1 MVSSRLDFYLK
12 EASIQIERLE
22 DVLERLK
29 NIYPL
34 DLNKLENVGSYEKD
48 MLDTLAFR
56 FAKLQDL
63 IGSRI
68 FREFLKEMG
77 YIVEEKTFLEIL
89 KEIEKEGVIDID
101 SWGEFREVRNFLSHE
116 YPYSL
121 EDRVE
126 AINYLIYKTPVLI
139 EVIRK
144 IEDKVKRGRD

>member
-1 MVSSRLDFYLK
+1 MSDRLDFYLK
-12 EASIQIERLE
+12 EANIHIERLD

-34 DLNKLENVGSYEKD
+34 DSNKFENLNSYEKD

-63 IGSRI
+63 IGSKI

-77 YIVEEKTFLEIL
+77 YIVEEKTFFEIL
-89 KEIEKEGVIDID
+89 KEIEKEGIIDID
-101 SWGEFREVRNFLSHE
+101 SWNEFRKVRNFLSHE
-116 YPYSL
+116 YLYSF
-121 EDRVE
+121 EDGIE
-126 AINYLIYKTPVLI
+126 AINYLIDKTPALI

-144 IEDKVKRGRD
+144 IEDKVERERD

>member
-1 MVSSRLDFYLK
+1 MMSDRLDFYLK
-12 EASIQIERLE
+12 EANIHIERLD

-34 DLNKLENVGSYEKD
+34 DSNKFENLNSYEKD

-63 IGSRI
+63 IGSKI

-77 YIVEEKTFLEIL
+77 YIVEEKTFFEIL
-89 KEIEKEGVIDID
+89 KEIEKEGIIDID
-101 SWGEFREVRNFLSHE
+101 SWNEFRKVRNFLSHE
-116 YPYSL
+116 YLYSF
-121 EDRVE
+121 EDGIE
-126 AINYLIYKTPVLI
+126 AINYLIDKTPALI

-144 IEDKVKRGRD
+144 IEDKVERERD

>member
-12 EASIQIERLE
+12 EASIHIERLE

-34 DLNKLENVGSYEKD
+34 DLNKLENMGFCEKD

-63 IGSRI
+63 IGSKI

-89 KEIEKEGVIDID
+89 KEIEKKGVIDID
-101 SWGEFREVRNFLSHE
+101 SWGEFREVRNFLSYE

-121 EDRVE
+121 ENRVE
-126 AINYLIYKTPVLI
+126 AINYLIDKAPVFI

-144 IEDKVKRGRD
+144 IENKVERGRD

>member
-1 MVSSRLDFYLK
+1 MAVDRLDFYLK
-12 EASIQIERLE
+12 EANVHIERLE
-22 DVLERLK
+22 DVLKRLK

-34 DLNKLENVGSYEKD
+34 NLSKFENLDSFERD

-56 FAKLQDL
+56 FSKLQDL

-89 KEIEKEGVIDID
+89 KEVEKEGIIDID
-101 SWGEFREVRNFLSHE
+101 SWNEFRKVRNFLSHE

-121 EDRVE
+121 EDRIE
-126 AINYLIYKTPVLI
+126 AINYLIDKTPDLI

-144 IEDKVKRGRD
+144 IEDKVK